1 MKSPMHQLKTLII
14 EDEPAVRKELEWL
27 VSQEKS
33 LKLEGTAHSVT
44 SALQLIKDIDPH
56 LVLMDIQLTDGTAFD
71 ILNKLEKPAFHIIF
85 ITAYDHF
92 AIKAIKFGALDY
104 LLKPID
110 GEEFSTTILKLN
122 KKLNGANHSDQ
133 INIAKQQNAKG
144 VISINSTL
152 CITSVDCLQM
162 IKLNEIIYLSGEG
175 SYTQFH
181 LENNKKTTASKPLK
195 YYEELLPAEFFLRT
209 HQSYVVNKNF
219 IDKYLKTGVLVMTD
233 LSEVPVALRRKDFV
247 LDQLSTLK

>member
-233 LSEVPVALRRKDFV
+233 LSEIPVALRRKDFV